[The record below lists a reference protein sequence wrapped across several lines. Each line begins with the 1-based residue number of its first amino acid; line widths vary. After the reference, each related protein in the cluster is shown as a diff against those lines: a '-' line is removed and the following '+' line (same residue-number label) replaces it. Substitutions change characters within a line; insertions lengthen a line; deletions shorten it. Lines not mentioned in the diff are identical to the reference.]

1 MRISILFIG
10 MILTASSIVGCGGN
24 ASASQ
29 NNEKVQDENQA
40 INEVKTTDGNKSAAS
55 SSTISSDTIPENVRK
70 IMKVYPDFNISY
82 SDNHLVFT
90 DGTTIVYDDGR
101 EKSFVEKL
109 DDCDVEDMF
118 SMTYDRDTTI
128 PAYLND
134 CGRGRSEQLYK
145 KMYGNNE
152 AEVKNNLVDVE
163 WFGQKIPFTKVNG
176 ANLQLAK
183 VAADLKTMPE
193 MKKYLTKASSFY
205 WRKVRG
211 ANRQSAHSYGIAID
225 INTTY
230 SNYWLWSNPKCSET
244 DKLKYEN
251 QIPLEIVKVFE
262 KHGFV
267 WGGRW
272 YHYDTMH
279 FEYRPELV
287 W

>member
-29 NNEKVQDENQA
+29 NNEKVQDENPA
-40 INEVKTTDGNKSAAS
+40 INEVKTTDGDKSAAS

-118 SMTYDRDTTI
+118 SMTYDRDATI

-279 FEYRPELV
+279 FEYRPELLL
-287 W
+287 

>member
-29 NNEKVQDENQA
+29 NNEKVQDENPA
-40 INEVKTTDGNKSAAS
+40 INEVKTTDGDKSAAS

-118 SMTYDRDTTI
+118 SMTYDRDATI

-183 VAADLKTMPE
+183 VAADL
-193 MKKYLTKASSFY
+193 
-205 WRKVRG
+205 
-211 ANRQSAHSYGIAID
+211 
-225 INTTY
+225 
-230 SNYWLWSNPKCSET
+230 
-244 DKLKYEN
+244 
-251 QIPLEIVKVFE
+251 
-262 KHGFV
+262 
-267 WGGRW
+267 
-272 YHYDTMH
+272 
-279 FEYRPELV
+279 
-287 W
+287 